1 MSYMQQV
8 SNAPERMHLKPERV
22 QQLLRELPGWSL
34 GAGGRAI
41 ECSRQFTSVAVA
53 AEFVGLAGTLATSQ
67 RQPVTIALA
76 GRNVS
81 LTLTGHPIR
90 GGTGG
95 LTHPVFRLAAI
106 LG

>member
-1 MSYMQQV
+1 MSQMQQPW
-8 SNAPERMHLKPERV
+8 NGPERMHLKGERV
-22 QQLLRELPGWSL
+22 QDLLRELPGWSL
-34 GAGGRAI
+34 GADERAI
-41 ECSRQFTSVAVA
+41 ERSRQFKSAAEA
-53 AEFVGLAGTLATSQ
+53 AEFVGLAGRLATAR

-90 GGTGG
+90 GCTGG
-95 LTHPVFRLAAI
+95 LTHPVFRLAAM